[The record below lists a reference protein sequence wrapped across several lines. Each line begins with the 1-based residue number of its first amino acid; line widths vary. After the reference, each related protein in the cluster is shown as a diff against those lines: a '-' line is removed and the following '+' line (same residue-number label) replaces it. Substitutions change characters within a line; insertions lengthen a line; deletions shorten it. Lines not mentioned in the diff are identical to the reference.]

1 MGLQAEPD
9 DSHKEVKMATSP
21 SRHHPVRDCWVD
33 GTACEVIGLL
43 DCSSVDVESDADD
56 LLPCNRCRAAEC
68 AIDRL
73 TGQKLGRHQRG
84 ILLGARRPAEP
95 PAPLPQLDSTHS
107 AQVAHTRALRSLE
120 ALGLIELTWC
130 RQRDE
135 SGRTRRLRSARLTPV
150 GAAIADEYRDLLTSG
165 SRIRWSASRLLSR
178 CRLDTTALTAV
189 FAANLQEA
197 IELRQHLVAGR
208 QSAGR
213 EEEEDF
219 TRALTD
225 LHLLLDACE
234 RITTAPLHQ
243 QQQ

>member
-1 MGLQAEPD
+1 MTGYSTIESAAE
-9 DSHKEVKMATSP
+9 ATSP
-21 SRHHPVRDCWVD
+21 TGQHPVRDCWVN
-33 GTACEVIGLL
+33 GSVCEVIGLL
-43 DCSSVDVESDADD
+43 DCSSISLRYVTDD
-56 LLPCNRCRAAEC
+56 LLPCSRCKAAER
-68 AIDRL
+68 AVSQLR
-73 TGQKLGRHQRG
+73 GQKLGRHQRG

-107 AQVAHTRALRSLE
+107 AQVAHTRALRGLE

-135 SGRTRRLRSARLTPV
+135 SGRMRRLRAARLTPV
-150 GAAIADEYRDLLTSG
+150 GAAIVDEYRDPLSDG
-165 SRIRWSASRLLSR
+165 SRLRWSTTRLLSR
-178 CRLDTTALTAV
+178 SRLDTTALIAI
-189 FAANLQEA
+189 FAANLQDE
-197 IELRQHLVAGR
+197 IELRQHLAAGR

-225 LHLLLDACE
+225 LHLLLDAYE
-234 RITTAPLHQ
+234 RTTTAPLHQ